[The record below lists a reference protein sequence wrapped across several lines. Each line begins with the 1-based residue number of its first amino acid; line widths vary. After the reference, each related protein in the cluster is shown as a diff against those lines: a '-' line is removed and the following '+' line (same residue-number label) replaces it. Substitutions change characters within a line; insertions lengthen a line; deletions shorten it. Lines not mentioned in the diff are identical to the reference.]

1 MSHTCEVQADGSE
14 AVIVRRATGPAD
26 VAHLRAIAEC
36 LAAAAHPG
44 VVEVVRSLGVGDQ
57 WELHLAFA
65 GQPVDRLGSL
75 TVEQVA
81 GVAASVATTL
91 ADLHAV
97 GVVHGRVEASHV
109 LVGPRG
115 RPVLCG
121 LAPLDD
127 PAVGPAHDVAS
138 VGALIVALLGV
149 DAELEPIPDR
159 RWRRR
164 SQWTGW
170 ARRSLLLV
178 ADQACAEPPSR
189 RPTAARLAAAIADA
203 VPGASLLD
211 EPTAAPAPAPDPAA
225 ELAASSDPFDLLRPG
240 IEEAPVPT
248 RRLPGLVA
256 ATLLVVLLGLGAL
269 RVAPAV
275 LASPSAT
282 TISQPTTTSPTTTA
296 PTAPTGSV
304 CPSKAPIPGCRGE
317 ISVAG
322 TVVTVDEV
330 RYEVGQ
336 PGDQVVVGDWDGD
349 GLRTAAVLRP
359 ATGAVFVFSSWTDD
373 ADLTVQAVDVVSGG
387 IGLVVDDGDAF
398 DRLFV
403 LRADG
408 SRSTVSVEGVL

>member
-1 MSHTCEVQADGSE
+1 MSHTCEVKAEGSE
-14 AVIVRRATGPAD
+14 PIVVRRATGPAD
-26 VAHLRAIAEC
+26 VAHLRAIADR

-44 VVEVVRSLGVGDQ
+44 VVEVVRSLGDGDL

-65 GQPVDRLGSL
+65 GQPVDRMGSP

-91 ADLHAV
+91 ADLHAA

-109 LVGPRG
+109 LVGPHG

-121 LAPLDD
+121 FAPVDD
-127 PAVGPAHDVAS
+127 PAVGPEADVAG

-164 SQWTGW
+164 SQWKGW

-203 VPGASLLD
+203 VPGASLR
-211 EPTAAPAPAPDPAA
+211 EEA
-225 ELAASSDPFDLLRPG
+225 SDPFDSDRPRVD
-240 IEEAPVPT
+240 EPPVPT

-275 LASPSAT
+275 LASPSVT
-282 TISQPTTTSPTTTA
+282 TISQPTTTSSTA
-296 PTAPTGSV
+296 PQGSV
-304 CPSKAPIPGCRGE
+304 CPSKTPIPGCRGE
-317 ISVAG
+317 ISVEG
-322 TVVTVDEV
+322 TVVTVGEV

-336 PGDQVVVGDWDGD
+336 HGDQVAVGDWDGD

-359 ATGAVFVFSSWTDD
+359 ATGAVFVFSSWTED
-373 ADLTVQAVDVVSGG
+373 ADLTVQAVDVVTGG
-387 IGLVVDDGDAF
+387 IELVVDDGGAF

-408 SRSTVSVEGVL
+408 SRSAVSVEGVL